1 MAGGHGKI
9 AQRLLLLLAEAG
21 HRPRGL
27 IRNPDH
33 AAALESLG
41 ASPVVCDLE
50 RDDVHPHIGAADAI
64 VFAAGA
70 GPGSGPERKRTVDYG
85 GAAKLID
92 AAEELGPQRYVI
104 VSSMGADD
112 PARASEAMR
121 PYQQAKHDADERLM
135 RSGLDW
141 TVVRPGRLTDE
152 PGSGLIDAAVSLGRY
167 GEVPRED
174 VALTL
179 LEVLQEPSAIGKRF
193 ELLSGTTPVRDA
205 IRAL

>member
-9 AQRLLLLLAEAG
+9 AQRLLALLADAG
-21 HRPRGL
+21 HRPRGM
-27 IRNPDH
+27 IRNPEH
-33 AAALESLG
+33 AAALEALG
-41 ASPVVCDLE
+41 AAPVICDLE
-50 RDDVHPHIGAADAI
+50 NDDVHPHIGAADAI

-85 GAAKLID
+85 GAVKLID

-104 VSSMGADD
+104 VSSINADD

-135 RSGLDW
+135 ASGLDW
-141 TVVRPGRLTDE
+141 TVVRPGLLTDE
-152 PGSGLIDAAVSLGRY
+152 PGTGLIDAAVSLGRN

-179 LEVLQEPSAIGKRF
+179 LEVLQERGAIGKRF
-193 ELLSGTTPVRDA
+193 ELLSGATPVRDA